1 MDVVN
6 SRRLYNIAAAVLL
19 ARTAGL
25 LVQNL
30 WVVWR
35 RPLTFDDAYMFAR
48 YALNIRHGLGMS
60 WNLDGVHTYGETSLL
75 WGAFVLALSFL
86 PLATWKMLTLG
97 SWLCGVGALVAM
109 AWAVT
114 KNAKSELL
122 QSIWRVLPWVAVP
135 LAGTAVFL
143 GNAGNGME
151 TMLAAMLCA
160 VFVGLALLWNKG
172 SARAEWVAAVGLLL
186 FLARPDTAVVVVML
200 PVLLFVMLPG
210 TSKGSLAM
218 LLGIFVAGVVLDL
231 VVCRMYFHTVL
242 PLSFA
247 IKSQHGYEGFR
258 EVWHPE
264 LLMMAFLAACELY
277 LAAIV
282 MLARRRDA
290 RLIVC
295 CVAPVAVTFAYFGT
309 VTQIMGF
316 SARYYAPYFALLV
329 VPAMLVVDGWFAKS
343 EAEDTWQGR
352 SWLVRGCLTAVMMI
366 CFFAQSAESV
376 QAMVRRSEHRVHVEY
391 DDVQLTMAA
400 TTPLPVQPWDT
411 AMTEVTDLLVATLPK
426 GATVAAT
433 EVGYLGRFAPQVN
446 VIDLAGLNDNEI
458 ALHGFKTQ
466 ELLGRRPDL
475 IWLPNTDYT
484 YQRGLMMSDPEF
496 LRDYEMY
503 AGAANFGIAVRKDSS
518 LREVIE
524 RRMQEYWSVA
534 YSRYRMEDY
543 LVRSA
548 KWSGKKHEVASE

>member
-1 MDVVN
+1 
-6 SRRLYNIAAAVLL
+6 
-19 ARTAGL
+19 
-25 LVQNL
+25 
-30 WVVWR
+30 
-35 RPLTFDDAYMFAR
+35 MFAR

-75 WGAFVLALSFL
+75 WGGVVLALSFF

-97 SWLCGVGALVAM
+97 SWLCGVGSLAAM
-109 AWAVT
+109 AWAVA

-135 LAGTAVFL
+135 LAGTAVFSS
-143 GNAGNGME
+143 NAGNGME

-160 VFVGLALLWNKG
+160 VFAGTALLWSKG
-172 SARAEWVAAVGLLL
+172 SARAEFVALVGLLL
-186 FLARPDTAVVVVML
+186 FLARPDMALVVAML
-200 PVLLFVMLPG
+200 PVLLFVLMPG

-218 LLGIFVAGVVLDL
+218 LLGIFVAGVLLDL
-231 VVCRMYFHTVL
+231 VVCRMYFHTAL

-277 LAAIV
+277 LAAMV

-290 RLIVC
+290 RLILC
-295 CVAPVAVTFAYFGT
+295 CLAPVAVTFAYFGT

-316 SARYYAPYFALLV
+316 SARYYTPYFALVV

-343 EAEDTWQGR
+343 EADELWPSR
-352 SWLVRGCLTAVMMI
+352 YLWVRGCLTAAMMF
-366 CFFAQSAESV
+366 CFFALSAESV
-376 QAMVRRSEHRVHVEY
+376 QAMVRSAEHRVHTEY
-391 DDVQLTMAA
+391 DDVQLTTAA
-400 TTPLPVQPWDT
+400 TTPLPVQPWDM
-411 AMTEVTDLLVATLPK
+411 AMSQVTDVLVAPLPK

-458 ALHGFKTQ
+458 ALHGFKTD
-466 ELLGRRPDL
+466 ELLARRPDL

-496 LRDYEMY
+496 LREYELY
-503 AGAANFGIAVRKDSS
+503 AGAANFGIAVRKDSP
-518 LREVIE
+518 LRSEIE
-524 RRMQEYWSVA
+524 KRMQVYWSAA
-534 YSRYRMEDY
+534 YPGFVMKDY
-543 LVRSA
+543 VVSAA
-548 KWSGKKHEVASE
+548 KWSGQKHEVADR